1 MLFVN
6 NHFSFLLASLRW
18 PMPHSV
24 VSVVLTFHSSSLPT
38 TLLFFSVLCHPFPKL
53 SEVSVNITPIREQFS
68 QLEKQ
73 LQVFKAE
80 LVGCFWV
87 QADQDIDFRFN

>member
-1 MLFVN
+1 
-6 NHFSFLLASLRW
+6 
-18 PMPHSV
+18 MPHSV
-24 VSVVLTFHSSSLPT
+24 VSIVLTFHFSSLPT
-38 TLLFFSVLCHPFPKL
+38 THLFSSILCHPFPMF
-53 SEVSVNITPIREQFS
+53 SEVTVDSTLITEHVS